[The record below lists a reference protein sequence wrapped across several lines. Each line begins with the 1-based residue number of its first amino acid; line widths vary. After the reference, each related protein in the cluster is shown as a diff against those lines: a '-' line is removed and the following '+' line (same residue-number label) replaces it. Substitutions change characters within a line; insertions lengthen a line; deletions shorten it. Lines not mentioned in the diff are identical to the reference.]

1 MSLLF
6 TTDHIHDRFV
16 ESRLNWLKS
25 LQIDCWRTSY
35 VRTISNI
42 ILRVVHP
49 SKSTLYAYHTV
60 HVYIYIYT
68 YICMCIYI
76 NMHVCIYIYIVYIYR
91 VCIYTYI
98 HITMKVTMWI
108 PMISSFLSPNIH
120 FLPFRDMS
128 CCLGV
133 VTGASRGIGKGIAQS
148 LAEAGG
154 ERHGR
159 GKRYGKPLALEKGWE
174 TRWICKTW
182 ELKTQVAKS
191 MLNP

>member
-60 HVYIYIYT
+60 HVYIYT

-76 NMHVCIYIYIVYIYR
+76 YKYACMYLYIYIVYIY
-91 VCIYTYI
+91 IYSVYIYI
-98 HITMKVTMWI
+98 HTYHHESYHVNSHDII
-108 PMISSFLSPNIH
+108 IF
-120 FLPFRDMS
+120 
-128 CCLGV
+128 
-133 VTGASRGIGKGIAQS
+133 
-148 LAEAGG
+148 
-154 ERHGR
+154 
-159 GKRYGKPLALEKGWE
+159 
-174 TRWICKTW
+174 
-182 ELKTQVAKS
+182 VAKHPFFTVPRHVLLPRCGHRCQPWHRQRHRSVPGWGRWWTSRQGKKVWKTTGTWKRMGNS
-191 MLNP
+191 MNM